1 MPPPLRE
8 EHGLTSSWLYSR
20 NVGELT
26 LLFRL
31 RTISA
36 ALGCVCVC
44 VCVCDLHQMEKL
56 KIRFLFIWS
65 MTEVREN
72 HDF

>member
-31 RTISA
+31 RRISA

-44 VCVCDLHQMEKL
+44 VCVLHQMEKL

-65 MTEVREN
+65 MTEVRES